1 MTENEKL
8 QHAKSYME
16 ELAAGINPLDGTELP
31 EDDFLRSTHIQE
43 CFSVVLHVLDRVVE
57 NGGMSRLKPLFK
69 PFKITPNQIEKID
82 FSDNPITVSDLT
94 RRINDATEPAKDS
107 PLLRYSSVTY
117 WLVEDGY
124 LLIEKS
130 PEGRSIKTPTAR
142 GEEVGLTLDPRTNS
156 EGATYNV
163 LAFTVAGQRFIA
175 ENVDAIVDSERK
187 RFQNQ
192 RMPWS
197 QDDDILVKDLYYSG
211 TPFYEIAL
219 QVKRS
224 STSVR
229 EHCKKLGLMSRRD
242 TYYPAVKDYYS
253 WDYDDLFSEGN
264 SKENNSVE

>member
-69 PFKITPNQIEKID
+69 PFKITLKQIEKID
-82 FSDNPITVSDLT
+82 FSDDPITVSDLT

-117 WLVEDGY
+117 WLIEKGY
-124 LLIEKS
+124 LLTEKS
-130 PEGRSIKTPTAR
+130 PDGRSIKTPTER
-142 GEEVGLTLDPRTNS
+142 GEEVGLTLDARTNS

-163 LAFTVAGQRFIA
+163 MAFTVAGQRFIA
-175 ENVDAIVDSERK
+175 ENVDAIVDSERR

-197 QDDDILVKDLYYSG
+197 HDDDVLIQDLYYAG
-211 TPFYEIAL
+211 TPFHEIAL

-229 EHCKKLGLMSRRD
+229 EHCKKLGLMPRRD
-242 TYYPAVKDYYS
+242 SYYPPVKDYAA
-253 WDYDDLFSEGN
+253 WDYEYILSEGN
-264 SKENNSVE
+264 NNGDNSVE